1 MQSQNRGKLSWA
13 DIEGCNNVGYSDYQF
28 NDSHYSNYNA
38 QNNNIVGQIKNDRKN
53 NDVDAKHKNNDVD
66 AKHRNNDKKRRNKDV
81 SVDAKRQKQ
90 RNCYTCKPRGKVLK
104 HIINGSGSGNVIF
117 HYDLHKRPI
126 ILVTT
131 KTHYESFYD
140 IPQNEVMELFG
151 MIKSFCDFWG
161 IKDYGISYNN
171 GTWQNHP
178 HFHIKIKANE
188 KIINRLR
195 RDHFALISLNT
206 HYQPPVANI

>member
-1 MQSQNRGKLSWA
+1 MQSRNRGNLSWA
-13 DIEGCNNVGYSDYQF
+13 DIEGCNNVEYSDYPF
-28 NDSHYSNYNA
+28 NEIQYSNQNT
-38 QNNNIVGQIKNDRKN
+38 QNNHSLEQIKNN
-53 NDVDAKHKNNDVD
+53 V
-66 AKHRNNDKKRRNKDV
+66 KHRNNDKKRRNNDV
-81 SVDAKRQKQ
+81 SVDAKKLKQ

-104 HIINGSGSGNVIF
+104 HIIHGSGSGNVIF

-131 KTHYESFYD
+131 KKHYESFYE
-140 IPQNEVMELFG
+140 IPPNEVMELFG

-195 RDHFALISLNT
+195 RDHFALITLNT
-206 HYQPPVANI
+206 NYQPPVVNI